1 MVTICG
7 HDRETLQW
15 AMESWIAI
23 DKGNIAVYA
32 YGTKRCRPSRSR
44 AFDDLNDPAKL
55 AAIIAELLRGCGVN
69 AASYPSK
76 FNWDASGYSTD
87 WGIYW
92 DTMIV
97 RDGRMMIVHC
107 MLIRMR
113 ELTMPQ
119 SRTFAIALL
128 DAPTLTAQDI
138 ERMIGEL

>member
-1 MVTICG
+1 MTTPICG
-7 HDRETLQW
+7 HDRETLRY
-15 AMESWIAI
+15 AMRLVNEYDVSDDAPL
-23 DKGNIAVYA
+23 
-32 YGTKRCRPSRSR
+32 RCIPMPLYEACR
-44 AFDDLNDPAKL
+44 ALRIPAKL
-55 AAIIAELLRGCGVN
+55 AAIIAELMRGCGAN

-107 MLIRMR
+107 MLIRMQ

-119 SRTFAIALL
+119 ARTFALRLL
-128 DAPTLTAQDI
+128 DTPNTTAADI
-138 ERMIGEL
+138 ECMIGGL